1 MRIRAFAIYS
11 KLLAKLLI
19 AAAICLAFL
28 VIPKCTQAI
37 GDAWDREDAGQAAYI
52 QNHQRELKYSQAKE

>member
-28 VIPKCTQAI
+28 VIPKCSKAI
-37 GDAWDREDAGQAAYI
+37 GDAWDRQDAGQAAYI
-52 QNHQRELKYSQAKE
+52 NDHKRELKHSQAKE

>member
-1 MRIRAFAIYS
+1 MQKAIGII
-11 KLLAKLLI
+11 AKLLI
-19 AAAICLAFL
+19 AAAICLSFL
-28 VIPKCTQAI
+28 VIPKCTRAI